1 MRLEKEK
8 GPGSLNTESGIEM
21 PDRIRELLNSIVE
34 WWKKFTRK
42 QQTIIASSALVVII
56 AAVILTFV
64 LTKPEMMIIKICEN
78 AKEASTVQTLLNDA
92 GIYNEVSDNGLT
104 FTIKKK
110 DSAAANILLGSNAIV
125 TEDDR
130 LKELLSGSLST
141 TEADKA
147 KLVKEYQENKIASV
161 LETLENVEQANVML
175 DIPTDDGTLIAS
187 EKESFA
193 EVFLTLDGEMSEE
206 QALGLARMIATGLGN
221 KTTDNISI
229 MDSNLNLLYS
239 GGMGGELT
247 TASGIMAA
255 SQLSFQQ
262 KVENKVKGNIKNV
275 LLGTGQYQ
283 SVEVGLN
290 LPLNFDKSNTS
301 RKEYD
306 VGEGR
311 DEGYLSSDRTYDEE
325 TTSGNAGVP
334 GTDAN
339 GEDGNTYM
347 LNDGEQT
354 QQTISDSSRD
364 YNVNETITNT
374 ESGMG
379 DIIYETASL
388 GVTLR
393 TYIKYDEDV
402 LKNDGTLEGTTF
414 EEYRAQI
421 ESQGAQRQEV
431 EDEVIDVIAKATGI
445 DAERISVIAYQEP
458 LFIPSEGSGRTF
470 SDYLEILLAVLI
482 FALLGFVVFMST
494 RKEKAPELE
503 PELSVETLLQTTKE
517 NEEENLE
524 DIGFKEKSE
533 ARVLIEKFVEEKPE
547 AVASLL
553 RNWLNEDWE

>member
-1 MRLEKEK
+1 
-8 GPGSLNTESGIEM
+8 M
-21 PDRIRELLNSIVE
+21 PDRIRELLNSIAE
-34 WWKKFTRK
+34 WWKKFTKK
-42 QQTIIASSALVVII
+42 QQMIMVSSLLVVLV
-56 AAVILTFV
+56 AVGILSFA
-64 LTKPEMMIIKICEN
+64 LTRPKMAIIKICEN
-78 AKEASTVQTLLNDA
+78 ASEASTVQTLLKDA
-92 GIYNEVSDNGLT
+92 GIYHEISSDGMT
-104 FTIKKK
+104 FTIREK
-110 DSAAANILLGSNAIV
+110 DSSAANILLGSNAIR
-125 TEDDR
+125 TEDEA
-130 LKELLSGSLST
+130 LKEILSGSLST

-147 KLVKEYQENKIASV
+147 KLYKEYQEKRMARD
-161 LETLENVEQANVML
+161 LETLANVDKATVTL
-175 DIPTDDGTLIAS
+175 DIPQEDGTLIAS

-193 EVFLTLDGEMSEE
+193 EVFLTLNGEMSEE

-239 GGMGGELT
+239 GGMGELA
-247 TASGIMAA
+247 TASGMTA
-255 SQLSFQQ
+255 SQLSYQQ
-262 KVENKVKGNIKNV
+262 KFENKVKGDIKSV

-283 SVEVGLN
+283 GVEVGIN
-290 LPLNFDKSNTS
+290 LPLNFGKKTTN

-306 VGEGR
+306 IADGR
-311 DEGYLSSDRTYDEE
+311 DQGFLDRDQTYDES

-339 GEDGNTYM
+339 GEDGNYM
-347 LNDGEQT
+347 LQDDERTEQN
-354 QQTISDSSRD
+354 ISDSSRE
-364 YNVNETITNT
+364 YLVNETLTS
-374 ESGMG
+374 EEEGMG
-379 DIIYETASL
+379 SILYENASV
-388 GVTLR
+388 GVTLK
-393 TYIKYDEDV
+393 TYVKYDEDA
-402 LKNDGTLEGTTF
+402 LRRDGTLDDTTF

-421 ESQGAQRQEV
+421 EGQGVQRQNV
-431 EDEVIDVIAKATGI
+431 DAEVIDVIAKATGI

-458 LFIPSEGSGRTF
+458 LFIPSSGSGRTF

-517 NEEENLE
+517 NEEDNLE

>member
-1 MRLEKEK
+1 MCLEEET
-8 GPGSLNTESGIEM
+8 GSGDRNTESGIEM
-21 PDRIRELLNSIVE
+21 PDRIKELLNSIVE
-34 WWKKFTRK
+34 WWKKFTKK
-42 QQTIIASSALVVII
+42 QQMIIASSALVVLL
-56 AAVILTFV
+56 AAVILTVV
-64 LTKPEMMIIKICEN
+64 LTKPEMIVIKICEN
-78 AKEASTVQTLLNDA
+78 AKEASTVQKLLDDA
-92 GIYNEVSDNGLT
+92 NIYNEVSENGLT
-104 FTIKKK
+104 FSIKKQ

-125 TEDDR
+125 TEDDK

-147 KLVKEYQENKIASV
+147 KLVKEYQENKIATV

-206 QALGLARMIATGLGN
+206 QALGLARMIATVLGN

-262 KVENKVKGNIKNV
+262 KLENKVRGEIKNV

-290 LPLNFDKSNTS
+290 LPLNFDKSSTS

-306 VGEGR
+306 VADGR
-311 DEGYLSSDRTYDEE
+311 DEGYLRKDATFDEE
-325 TTSGNAGVP
+325 TTSGPAGVP

-339 GEDGNTYM
+339 GEDGNYM
-347 LNDGEQT
+347 FQDGEQT
-354 QQTISDSSRD
+354 QQTTSDSSRE

-379 DIIYETASL
+379 NILYDTASL

-421 ESQGAQRQEV
+421 EGQGAQRQEV
-431 EDEVIDVIAKATGI
+431 EADVIDVIAKATGI

-458 LFIPSEGSGRTF
+458 LFIPSEGSGRTL
-470 SDYLEILLAVLI
+470 SDYLDILLAVLI

>member
-1 MRLEKEK
+1 VCLEEET
-8 GPGSLNTESGIEM
+8 GSGDRNTESGIEM
-21 PDRIRELLNSIVE
+21 PDRIKELLNSIVE
-34 WWKKFTRK
+34 WWKKFTKK
-42 QQTIIASSALVVII
+42 QQMIIASSALVVLL
-56 AAVILTFV
+56 AAVILTVV
-64 LTKPEMMIIKICEN
+64 LTKPEMIVIKICEN
-78 AKEASTVQTLLNDA
+78 AKEASTVQTLLDDA
-92 GIYNEVSDNGLT
+92 NIYNEVSENGLT
-104 FTIKKK
+104 FSIKKQ

-125 TEDDR
+125 TEDDK

-147 KLVKEYQENKIASV
+147 KLVKEYQENKIATV

-262 KVENKVKGNIKNV
+262 KLENKVRGEIKNV

-290 LPLNFDKSNTS
+290 LPLNFDKSSTS

-306 VGEGR
+306 VADGR
-311 DEGYLSSDRTYDEE
+311 DEGYLRKDATFDEE
-325 TTSGNAGVP
+325 TTSGPAGVP

-339 GEDGNTYM
+339 GEDGNYM
-347 LNDGEQT
+347 FQDGEQT
-354 QQTISDSSRD
+354 QQTTSDSSRE

-379 DIIYETASL
+379 NILYDTASL

-421 ESQGAQRQEV
+421 EGQGAQRQEV
-431 EDEVIDVIAKATGI
+431 EADVIDVIAKATGI

-458 LFIPSEGSGRTF
+458 LFIPSEGSGRTL
-470 SDYLEILLAVLI
+470 SDYLDILLAVLI